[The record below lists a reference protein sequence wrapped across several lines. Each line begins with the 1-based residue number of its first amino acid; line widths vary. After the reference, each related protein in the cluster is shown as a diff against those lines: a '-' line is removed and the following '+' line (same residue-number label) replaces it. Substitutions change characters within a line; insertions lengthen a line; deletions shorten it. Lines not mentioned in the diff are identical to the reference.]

1 MRRSRLVE
9 RANTEDEDDDLDS
22 WGDDSDVDE
31 QETTIQ
37 ETPNS
42 TDPKTE
48 PQTDTEPKTDPETK
62 SDVEPKAAT
71 ETEGKSVETVE
82 RQNTPQSNESSKDS
96 EWTAVDK
103 SESDDWEREFDLE
116 MTEEEIQQAL
126 KNEVKS
132 GKKVFFKIS

>member
-31 QETTIQ
+31 QETTKQ

-82 RQNTPQSNESSKDS
+82 RQNRPQSNESSKDS

-126 KNEVKS
+126 KNEVK
-132 GKKVFFKIS
+132 KAFK